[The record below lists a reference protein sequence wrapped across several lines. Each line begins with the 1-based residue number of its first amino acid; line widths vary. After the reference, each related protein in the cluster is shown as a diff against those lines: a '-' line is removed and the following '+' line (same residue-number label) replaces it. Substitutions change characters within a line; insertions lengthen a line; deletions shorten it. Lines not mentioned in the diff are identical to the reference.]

1 MSLRSI
7 LKTTLLMATTA
18 SAARTLIVGSA
29 KGTIKTYEFDERAN
43 GPGFIK
49 ELGSTSESA
58 PAPTWQTI
66 FGNLLY
72 SVSETNASTD
82 GVITAYQIG
91 SDKKLIKKGSA
102 KGVGGLV
109 SIVVGKG
116 GKLVTSAS

>member
-7 LKTTLLMATTA
+7 LRITFLLATTA
-18 SAARTLIVGSA
+18 SATRTLIVGSA
-29 KGTIKTYEFDERAN
+29 KGTIKTYEFDERA
-43 GPGFIK
+43 GTRGLIK
-49 ELGSTSESA
+49 ELWSTSESA

-72 SVSETNASTD
+72 SVREANPPTD

-102 KGVGGLV
+102 KGVASPV
-109 SIVVGKG
+109 SIAVGKG
-116 GKLVTSAS
+116 GKLVVSAS

>member
-1 MSLRSI
+1 MLVRSI
-7 LKTTLLMATTA
+7 LRITLLMAATA

-29 KGTIKTYEFDERAN
+29 KGTIKSYEFDESAN

-66 FGNLLY
+66 FGDLLY
-72 SVSETNASTD
+72 SVSETNATTE

-91 SDKKLIKKGSA
+91 ADKKLIKKGSA
-102 KGVGGLV
+102 KGVAGPV
-109 SIVVGKG
+109 SIAVGKG
-116 GKLVTSAS
+116 GRFVASAS